1 MTLICFAGPAQ
12 SPSFK
17 TTKNFIPNTQSA
29 RFLYFCTQPRKATK
43 LNYMSN
49 IAIFPGSFD
58 PITIGHVDLIKRA
71 LPLYDKII
79 VAIGVN
85 SQKKYLFS
93 LEERLEW
100 LREVFADE
108 PKVEVGHFSG
118 LTAHYARQ
126 IGARY
131 LLRGLRNASD
141 FDYEKTISQL
151 NNIVGEGIET
161 IFLISQPAYSHIS
174 STIVREIIIGGG
186 DATPFVPEA
195 LRERFKST

>member
-1 MTLICFAGPAQ
+1 
-12 SPSFK
+12 
-17 TTKNFIPNTQSA
+17 
-29 RFLYFCTQPRKATK
+29 
-43 LNYMSN
+43 MSN

-93 LEERLEW
+93 LEERLDW
-100 LREVFADE
+100 LREVFEDE

-141 FDYEKTISQL
+141 FDYEKTISQSMK
-151 NNIVGEGIET
+151 I
-161 IFLISQPAYSHIS
+161 
-174 STIVREIIIGGG
+174 
-186 DATPFVPEA
+186 
-195 LRERFKST
+195 